1 MLLLGD
7 SGVGKTSLVARLTT
21 NAFEREQR
29 ATVGVDFARY
39 ELAVNGAELVLAL
52 WDTSGQERYGALVPQ
67 FYRHADAL
75 VLVYDTTNGASL
87 DALRRRWWPAFAAH
101 ASREPYVVAVLG
113 NKIDNAAARVVTREE
128 GAEFARTLPR
138 AFDDA
143 RAERPVHDVRT
154 ERPVLHVTCSAK
166 SEQRVAFAFAE
177 LAAALARVAPPYNDD
192 DDAQHRHVPGSE
204 PPRVCCTT

>member
-75 VLVYDTTNGASL
+75 VLVYDTTNEASF

-113 NKIDNAAARVVTREE
+113 NKIDAARVVTREE

-138 AFDDA
+138 AFDDE
-143 RAERPVHDVRT
+143 RA

-166 SEQRVAFAFAE
+166 SEERVAFAFAE
-177 LAAALARVAPPYNDD
+177 LAAALARVAPPYD
-192 DDAQHRHVPGSE
+192 DDAQHRHVPSPE
-204 PPRVCCTT
+204 PPRACCTT